1 MKESSIEKRL
11 KDEIEKLGGKAYKFV
26 SPGIVGVP
34 DRIILLPGGRVIFI
48 ELKAPGKKMSVIQEH
63 RAMELRALNFDVL
76 CIDSVEKIKEMI
88 RNVFQT
94 T

>member
-1 MKESSIEKRL
+1 MKESSIENRL
-11 KDEIEKLGGKAYKFV
+11 GIEIKKLGGKSWKFV
-26 SPGIVGVP
+26 SPGVVGVP
-34 DRIILLPGGRVIFI
+34 DRLILLPGGRSIFI
-48 ELKAPGKKMSVIQEH
+48 ELKAPGKKLSPIQKY
-63 RAMELRALNFDVL
+63 RAKELAELGFDVL